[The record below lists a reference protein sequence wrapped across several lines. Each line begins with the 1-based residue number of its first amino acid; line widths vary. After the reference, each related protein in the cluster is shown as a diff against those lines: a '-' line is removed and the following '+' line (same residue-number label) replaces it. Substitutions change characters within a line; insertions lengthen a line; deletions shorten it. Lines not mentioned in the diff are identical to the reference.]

1 MQQPIQN
8 ISKQN
13 PAKFKKREENISLQV
28 GLSPGMQHQK
38 NLFFH
43 CNSKK
48 EIFILSI
55 QKQEK
60 TDRI

>member
-8 ISKQN
+8 ISKPN
-13 PAKFKKREENISLQV
+13 PAKFKKQKKKTYHCKL

-38 NLFFH
+38 DLYFFTVTV
-43 CNSKK
+43 KK
-48 EIFILSI
+48 KILSI

-60 TDRI
+60 TDKI